1 MLLEPLQHNNYIRT
15 QKDINGAQLERYIQ
29 KVPNPAEVWDLQ
41 YKGKTAG
48 FIRSKTDKLKST
60 LLGGNSYN
68 WSNASTNV
76 DILAPIKYIHIC
88 LSPDINRFP
97 ETFTF
102 IPDNDIEKRLKNGLI
117 DGTDSENSGSL
128 SFQVKTGQ
136 SVLENVFSPYEALK
150 LKEDSVLL
158 ERVTKSSITRIVQ
171 VELGDMPDAQ
181 KRIKLQEIKN
191 QIEQQLMMNKETG
204 SLQSRTGAQ
213 PIENIIYT
221 STKNGKGAITT
232 ANIGGDVDIGN
243 LDDIDKAENKLY
255 GALMIPKAL
264 LGADMEGSGLSN
276 GGSLTEMNTTYARRI
291 KRGQIALLSGLTT
304 LIDIFAMAEGMGD
317 KIIGNYKLSLT
328 PIITVED
335 NRRDELMHTKIQ
347 NVSEIMQLFDSMDNT
362 IDESTRIDMLTSW
375 LSDYLNQQD
384 VVDIINKRIA
394 QLKKSDQPIDGDTP
408 ENLDSDKDKKISHMN
423 IPSGSSF
430 PDLSEEQPEEE
441 PESEPIDNTNNN
453 ETSNLQQPEQTNLT
467 NIEGEDLV

>member
-1 MLLEPLQHNNYIRT
+1 
-15 QKDINGAQLERYIQ
+15 
-29 KVPNPAEVWDLQ
+29 
-41 YKGKTAG
+41 
-48 FIRSKTDKLKST
+48 
-60 LLGGNSYN
+60 
-68 WSNASTNV
+68 
-76 DILAPIKYIHIC
+76 
-88 LSPDINRFP
+88 
-97 ETFTF
+97 
-102 IPDNDIEKRLKNGLI
+102 
-117 DGTDSENSGSL
+117 
-128 SFQVKTGQ
+128 
-136 SVLENVFSPYEALK
+136 
-150 LKEDSVLL
+150 
-158 ERVTKSSITRIVQ
+158 
-171 VELGDMPDAQ
+171 MPDAQ

-204 SLQSRTGAQ
+204 SLQSRAGAQ

-232 ANIGGDVDIGN
+232 SNIGGDVDIGN

-347 NVSEIMQLFDSMDNT
+347 NVSEIMQLLDSMDNT
-362 IDESTRIDMLTSW
+362 IDESTKIDMLTSW

-394 QLKKSDQPIDGDTP
+394 ELKKSNQPID
-408 ENLDSDKDKKISHMN
+408 EDK
-423 IPSGSSF
+423 
-430 PDLSEEQPEEE
+430 
-441 PESEPIDNTNNN
+441 
-453 ETSNLQQPEQTNLT
+453 
-467 NIEGEDLV
+467 